1 MRRRFPLAL
10 LLLLLSRL
18 ARAAESSTIN
28 LFNNPAAVLS
38 EVASKASAAKAGDSA
53 ETTSAP
59 LPTLP
64 PTKTTTPASNE
75 VPQGVGVGMHGIMA
89 TVNSTGTNPATAPW
103 ATKTSGGMAAF
114 SDDLTTIVVHTD
126 SSIEYGCP
134 LAGDSWQQESL
145 TDSLTAHTATGK
157 GCYMKYTFT
166 GDSVQVYGATGVQA
180 GVFGCS
186 IGTSLWNAT
195 GWWNAYGSGNHFQPY
210 AGSCQMQG
218 LGYDSHEIQLV
229 NSPNEPKKLYFT
241 GLRFTTNKTQTVWET
256 HSWSACCAGY
266 TFPQGVGTIVSV
278 APSATGSSGSSVGG
292 LSTGTFGFVIV
303 GVAAAI
309 ILASVLVGCMCC
321 RKRPSADPSA
331 HLQAVLDSE
340 DSESHPL
347 RKRHSSKKRSSKKR
361 SSGSSR
367 SRKRQETTTESD
379 TEDEKSTGTDASTG
393 TGSST
398 DESAD
403 EKHARRK
410 KDR

>member
-126 SSIEYGCP
+126 SSIECVVFPQPLRPHDVLCSLCIRRRYGCP

-166 GDSVQVYGATGVQA
+166 DGATGVQA
-180 GVFGCS
+180 GVFGC
-186 IGTSLWNAT
+186 
-195 GWWNAYGSGNHFQPY
+195 
-210 AGSCQMQG
+210 
-218 LGYDSHEIQLV
+218 
-229 NSPNEPKKLYFT
+229 
-241 GLRFTTNKTQTVWET
+241 
-256 HSWSACCAGY
+256 
-266 TFPQGVGTIVSV
+266 
-278 APSATGSSGSSVGG
+278 
-292 LSTGTFGFVIV
+292 
-303 GVAAAI
+303 
-309 ILASVLVGCMCC
+309 
-321 RKRPSADPSA
+321 
-331 HLQAVLDSE
+331 
-340 DSESHPL
+340 
-347 RKRHSSKKRSSKKR
+347 
-361 SSGSSR
+361 
-367 SRKRQETTTESD
+367 
-379 TEDEKSTGTDASTG
+379 
-393 TGSST
+393 
-398 DESAD
+398 
-403 EKHARRK
+403 
-410 KDR
+410 

>member
-241 GLRFTTNKTQTVWET
+241 GAPAVLVAKPSRPSQPSPSLAGLRFTTNKTQTVWET

-309 ILASVLVGCMCC
+309 ILASVLVGSVFLSPC
-321 RKRPSADPSA
+321 
-331 HLQAVLDSE
+331 
-340 DSESHPL
+340 L
-347 RKRHSSKKRSSKKR
+347 RNS
-361 SSGSSR
+361 
-367 SRKRQETTTESD
+367 
-379 TEDEKSTGTDASTG
+379 
-393 TGSST
+393 
-398 DESAD
+398 
-403 EKHARRK
+403 
-410 KDR
+410 